1 MFGKKIKEPLCG
13 FKGQVTAYPIL
24 ILQQGITSL
33 SDLAFFHVA
42 GGWESSQSLYSLSAR
57 FSVFSMPPPIPCLPL
72 SIPAARGL
80 PGGAEH
86 VGANAWAPAGLC
98 SATGQ
103 GHALLGPLCFMMLLH
118 APLYRPGRGHCESFS
133 VLPWAGKMV
142 QPLPLSLKT

>member
-57 FSVFSMPPPIPCLPL
+57 FSVFSMPPPPY
-72 SIPAARGL
+72 PACPFPFL
-80 PGGAEH
+80 QPG
-86 VGANAWAPAGLC
+86 V
-98 SATGQ
+98 SQ
-103 GHALLGPLCFMMLLH
+103 G
-118 APLYRPGRGHCESFS
+118 EQS
-133 VLPWAGKMV
+133 
-142 QPLPLSLKT
+142 T